1 MDEMK
6 QKNQKEKIPLKFDWL
21 RMGLG
26 ILVLVALLVVCFG
39 AINGFFAEKQ
49 ADLMEDGKKDFG
61 WVAITVG
68 YTMPLIL
75 GCAVPVLACIGC
87 RKGDQ
92 RKHLI
97 KLVILAVAA
106 FLVLCIYCPYQIKQM
121 VGQRELAQNYEDMA
135 AEDPEYVIPED
146 APDKDEVT
154 TEMERAVQWTAE
166 AVISLGV
173 LVAYQGARY
182 KKLKD
187 GDLDDEIPADELSDD
202 LPDVDWVESEKKSKN
217 S

>member
-1 MDEMK
+1 MK
-6 QKNQKEKIPLKFDWL
+6 FQSRFSAPTVTSVEDCSETSVPRTASTVIFALPLSRPEIIAEGIVNVLKKFTPVIIPGEL
-21 RMGLG
+21 
-26 ILVLVALLVVCFG
+26 IT
-39 AINGFFAEKQ
+39 GF
-49 ADLMEDGKKDFG
+49 
-61 WVAITVG
+61 
-68 YTMPLIL
+68 
-75 GCAVPVLACIGC
+75 
-87 RKGDQ
+87 
-92 RKHLI
+92 
-97 KLVILAVAA
+97 
-106 FLVLCIYCPYQIKQM
+106 
-121 VGQRELAQNYEDMA
+121 NYPDSKYG
-135 AEDPEYVIPED
+135 EYVIPED